1 MFLAR
6 LNGEG
11 GKIFVEINDKDVAL
25 NLARIDDGENLPL
38 EYWKII
44 DGVSVTL
51 QKATLKTG
59 ARATG
64 EVKEIVEV
72 EAGGSVVASAE
83 RVAP

>member
-6 LNGEG
+6 LNGIG
-11 GKIFVEINDKDVAL
+11 GKIFVEINAKDVAL

-38 EYWKII
+38 EYWKID

-59 ARATG
+59 VRATG